1 MMHKERG
8 CKYDTLTFKGRLLGI
23 QIVLYNTSLKT
34 STIFHTLL
42 VSSLFLRV
50 PQPIY
55 VTTRQCLCEN
65 FNDKI
70 KIKSTNLL

>member
-8 CKYDTLTFKGRLLGI
+8 CKYDTLTFKGRLLGV

-50 PQPIY
+50 P
-55 VTTRQCLCEN
+55 
-65 FNDKI
+65 
-70 KIKSTNLL
+70 